1 METAFGSCF
10 TKKNNSN
17 THTNTNN
24 IIKNI
29 NYKYLTTD
37 SIKTTTNKYKNQE
50 KNVMVTDTVIVG
62 KSKNKLTHSE
72 NLISPKC
79 LYTDSK

>member
-37 SIKTTTNKYKNQE
+37 SIKTTTNKYKN
-50 KNVMVTDTVIVG
+50 
-62 KSKNKLTHSE
+62 
-72 NLISPKC
+72 
-79 LYTDSK
+79 